1 MTIKIEQV
9 DLIMQRANVG
19 YAEAKEAL
27 ESCGGST
34 VDALI
39 YLEKQNKVKQKKKRE
54 CESSIM
60 DKTTNL
66 VRKGNRTKFIIR
78 KKEKDILNIP
88 VNLAIIAGIF
98 AAPVAAAGILLA
110 LLTSHRIR
118 IEKEDGAGIQA
129 NDIMD
134 KVSNAVETAKESFA
148 QKDETDSGNNTEKPE
163 PADRPATK

>member
-27 ESCGGST
+27 DKCGGSM
-34 VDALI
+34 VDALV
-39 YLEKQNKVKQKKKRE
+39 YLEKRNKVRQRKTRGSE
-54 CESSIM
+54 GSVM
-60 DKTTNL
+60 DKAANL
-66 VRKGNRTKFIIR
+66 ISKGNRTKFIIR

-134 KVSNAVETAKESFA
+134 KVSHAVETAKESFA
-148 QKDETDSGNNTEKPE
+148 QKGDTGSGDNTQAPA
-163 PADRPATK
+163 PADRPAAE